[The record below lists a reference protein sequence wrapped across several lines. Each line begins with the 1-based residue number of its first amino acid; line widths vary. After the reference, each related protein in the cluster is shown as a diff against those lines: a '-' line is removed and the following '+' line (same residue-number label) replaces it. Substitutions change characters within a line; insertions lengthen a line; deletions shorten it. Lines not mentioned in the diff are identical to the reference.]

1 MAILPPGKIASHS
14 IMSPKQN
21 IFSNFLDKSAPPL
34 GITLI
39 ILSVTIGATTGL
51 AAVFFIKL
59 IHGIQYFCY
68 ATLPGIFPTL
78 GVWAYLIIPTIGG
91 ILVGPLIYFAHEAK
105 GHGVPEVM
113 QALIVHGGR
122 IRARVAAAKILASAL
137 CIGTGGSAG
146 REGPIVQVGSAFGS
160 SLGQILNLSDE
171 RIRNLVACGA
181 AAGIAATFN
190 AHIAGVI
197 FSIEVLMSGLQ
208 VRAFGNVVIAAV
220 SSSIVSRIFLG
231 ARPAFEVPGYT
242 LVSPLS
248 ILLYLVLGLL
258 AAIIGVMFIRMLD
271 FSERAF
277 DNWDFPN
284 LFKPAVG
291 AFGLGVIGL
300 TYSFIPGIGTS
311 ASARAQMD
319 NPILQGIPDMYGSGF
334 EFIQTA
340 IQGSGSLWVLLL
352 LVFLKPLATSFTLG
366 SGNSGGVFAPSLF
379 IGAMFGGVMGHFFQA
394 WFPEISGGAGA
405 YALVGMAAVFSA
417 TARAPLTAMLIVFE
431 MSNDYLIILPLMV
444 AGVTA
449 CYFAQ
454 WLHPESIYTIKLSKR
469 GIRFSEGRDM
479 DIMQGV
485 RVSEVMK
492 VNPITI
498 HKDKPLSELMGLF
511 QDSNFL
517 GFPVMKDYSKLHGI
531 VTLQDV
537 HKLQSQENFSSR
549 GMKVEDVAIVNPI
562 TVFPDEPIWAAI
574 QKMAPRDLARLPV
587 IDRDGSGTLL
597 GVISRSDILRAYD
610 VGVVRKQRG
619 QIVEG
624 QTSLRA
630 LKENGFVE
638 FVLKEED
645 NCNNAQV
652 KNLPLPK
659 TINLVSIRR
668 GGKIIIPRG
677 DTRLQPGDVVTVFGK
692 LYDVESLRDLLNSC
706 EIVPPQE

>member
-1 MAILPPGKIASHS
+1 
-14 IMSPKQN
+14 MSPRPRFFGN
-21 IFSNFLDKSAPPL
+21 ILDKTAPPE

-39 ILSVTIGATTGL
+39 ILSIAIGAATGL
-51 AAVFFIKL
+51 AAVLFIKL
-59 IHGIQYFCY
+59 IYGIQYFCY
-68 ATLPGIFPTL
+68 STLPALLPASGL
-78 GVWAYLIIPTIGG
+78 WYYLIIPILGG
-91 ILVGPLIYFAHEAK
+91 LLVGPLILLAHEAK
-105 GHGVPEVM
+105 GHGIPEVM
-113 QALIVHGGR
+113 QALILHGGR

-146 REGPIVQVGSAFGS
+146 REGPIVQVGSALGS

-171 RIRNLVACGA
+171 RIRNMVACGA

-190 AHIAGVI
+190 APIAGII
-197 FSIEVLMSGLQ
+197 FAIEVLMSGLQ

-231 ARPAFEVPGYT
+231 ARPAFEVPVYT
-242 LVSPLS
+242 MVSPLS

-258 AAIIGVMFIRMLD
+258 AAIVGIMFIRMLD
-271 FSERAF
+271 FSEKAF
-277 DNWDFPN
+277 DSWDFPQI
-284 LFKPAVG
+284 FKPAVG
-291 AFGLGVIGL
+291 AACLGIIGL
-300 TYSFIPGIGTS
+300 CYTLLPGTGISGSVPPSDTH
-311 ASARAQMD
+311 
-319 NPILQGIPDMYGSGF
+319 PVLQGLPHMYGSGF
-334 EFIQTA
+334 DFIETA
-340 IQGSGSLWVLLL
+340 IQGDGTFWILLL
-352 LVFLKPLATSFTLG
+352 LMFLKPLATSFTLG

-379 IGAMFGGVMGHFFQA
+379 IGAMFGGAMGHLFEL
-394 WFPEISGGAGA
+394 WFPAISGGAGA

-431 MSNDYLIILPLMV
+431 MSNDYLIILPLMI
-444 AGVTA
+444 AGITA

-454 WLHPESIYTIKLSKR
+454 WLHPESIYTLKLAKR

-485 RVSEVMK
+485 KVSEVMK
-492 VNPITI
+492 SNPVTI
-498 HKDKPLSELMGLF
+498 HMDKPLAELMALF
-511 QDSNFL
+511 QESNIL
-517 GFPVMKDYSKLHGI
+517 GFPVMKDSHRLHGI
-531 VTLQDV
+531 ITLQDV
-537 HKLQSQENFSSR
+537 HKLESQETFSPK
-549 GMKVEDVAIVNPI
+549 GVTVKDIAIENPI

-610 VGVVRKQRG
+610 VGIVRKQRG

-624 QTSLRA
+624 QVALRG

-645 NCNNAQV
+645 NCNRALV
-652 KNLPLPK
+652 KDLPLPE
-659 TINLVSIRR
+659 TLNLVSIKR

-677 DTRLQPGDVVTVFGK
+677 NTRLQSGDVVTVFGK
-692 LYDVESLRDLLNSC
+692 LHDVNNLKDLLNSC
-706 EIVPPQE
+706 ELQRDPE

>member
-1 MAILPPGKIASHS
+1 
-14 IMSPKQN
+14 MSPRQN
-21 IFSNFLDKSAPPL
+21 PFSRFLDKTAPPQ

-39 ILSVTIGATTGL
+39 ILAIAIGATTGL

-59 IHGIQYFCY
+59 IHAIQYFCY
-68 ATLPGIFPTL
+68 AFLPHLFPAL
-78 GVWAYLIIPTIGG
+78 GFWTYLIIPVIGG
-91 ILVGPLIYFAHEAK
+91 LLVGPLILMAQEAK

-113 QALIVHGGR
+113 QALILHGGR
-122 IRARVAAAKILASAL
+122 IRARVAAAKIVASAL

-146 REGPIVQVGSAFGS
+146 REGPIVQVGSALGS

-171 RIRNLVACGA
+171 RIRNMVACGA

-190 AHIAGVI
+190 APIAGVI
-197 FSIEVLMSGLQ
+197 FAIEFPLSGLQ

-220 SSSIVSRIFLG
+220 SSSIVSRVFLG
-231 ARPAFEVPGYT
+231 TRPAFEVPIYT
-242 LVSPLS
+242 MISPLS
-248 ILLYLVLGLL
+248 ILLYLALGLL
-258 AAIIGVMFIRMLD
+258 AALVGIMFIRMLD
-271 FSERAF
+271 FSERVF
-277 DNWDFPN
+277 DGWDFPQV
-284 LFKPAVG
+284 FKPAVG
-291 AFGLGVIGL
+291 AFGLGIIGL
-300 TYSFIPGIGTS
+300 SYMFIPGIAVPES
-311 ASARAQMD
+311 VSQQD
-319 NPILQGIPDMYGSGF
+319 NPVLQALPHMYGSGF
-334 EFIQTA
+334 EFIGTA
-340 IQGSGSLWVLLL
+340 LQGGGGLWILLL

-379 IGAMFGGVMGHFFQA
+379 IGAMFGGAMGQLFA
-394 WFPEISGGAGA
+394 LWFPGISGPPGA

-454 WLHPESIYTIKLSKR
+454 WLHPESIYTLKLSKR

-485 RVSEVMK
+485 SVSEVMK
-492 VNPITI
+492 VKPVTI
-498 HKDKPLSELMGLF
+498 HMDKPLPELMALF
-511 QDSNFL
+511 QSSNIL
-517 GFPVMKDYSKLHGI
+517 GFPVMKDYYKLHGI
-531 VTLQDV
+531 VTLQDI
-537 HKLQSQENFSSR
+537 HKLQSQEGFSPR
-549 GMKVEDVAIVNPI
+549 GMTVKDVAIENPI
-562 TVFPDEPIWAAI
+562 TVFPDEPIWVAI

-610 VGVVRKQRG
+610 VGIVRKQRG

-624 QTSLRA
+624 QLSLRS

-645 NCNNAQV
+645 NCNRALV
-652 KNLPLPK
+652 MDLPLPQ
-659 TINLVSIRR
+659 TVNLVSVRR

-677 DTRLQPGDVVTVFGK
+677 HTRLQSGDVITVFGK
-692 LYDVESLRDLLNSC
+692 LDDVNKLQDLLNSC
-706 EIVPPQE
+706 EIRRSPE

>member
-1 MAILPPGKIASHS
+1 MSTKPNILSG
-14 IMSPKQN
+14 
-21 IFSNFLDKSAPPL
+21 FLDRAAPPL
-34 GITLI
+34 GIMLI
-39 ILSVTIGATTGL
+39 ILSIAIGATTGL

-68 ATLPGIFPTL
+68 AYLPALLPGLDI
-78 GVWAYLIIPTIGG
+78 WAYLLIPVIGG

-113 QALIVHGGR
+113 QALVVHGGR

-160 SLGQILNLSDE
+160 TLGQILNLSDE
-171 RIRNLVACGA
+171 RIRNMVACGA

-190 AHIAGVI
+190 APIAGVI

-231 ARPAFEVPGYT
+231 ARPAFEVPIYS

-258 AAIIGVMFIRMLD
+258 AALVGIMFIRMLD
-271 FSERAF
+271 FSERMF
-277 DNWDFPN
+277 DNWDFPQ
-284 LFKPAVG
+284 LLKPAVG
-291 AFGLGVIGL
+291 AFGLGIIGL
-300 TYSFIPGIGTS
+300 TYTLIPGVGVPE
-311 ASARAQMD
+311 AVRDQMD
-319 NPILQGIPDMYGSGF
+319 NPILQSLPHMYGSGF
-334 EFIQTA
+334 EFIETA
-340 IQGSGSLWVLLL
+340 LQGSGGLWILLL

-379 IGAMFGGVMGHFFQA
+379 IGAMFGGAMGHLFEL
-394 WFPEISGGAGA
+394 WFPSISGGAGA

-454 WLHPESIYTIKLSKR
+454 WLHPESIYTLKLSKR

-492 VNPITI
+492 VNPVTI
-498 HKDKPLSELMGLF
+498 HKDKPLYELMSLF
-511 QDSNFL
+511 QESNIL
-517 GFPVMKDYSKLHGI
+517 GFPVMQDYSKLYGI
-531 VTLQDV
+531 VTLQDI
-537 HKLQSQENFSSR
+537 HKLQSREDFSPL
-549 GMKVEDVAIVNPI
+549 GMTVKDVAIENPI
-562 TVFPDEPIWAAI
+562 TVYPDEPIWVAI

-587 IDRDGSGTLL
+587 IDRDGSKTLL

-610 VGVVRKQRG
+610 VGIVRKQRG
-619 QIVEG
+619 QIAEG
-624 QTSLRA
+624 QTSLRN

-645 NCNNAQV
+645 NCNHAKV
-652 KNLPLPK
+652 KDLPLPQ

-668 GGKIIIPRG
+668 GGNVIIPRG
-677 DTRLQPGDVVTVFGK
+677 NTRLESGDVVTVFGK
-692 LYDVESLRDLLNSC
+692 LDDVQNLKDLLNTC
-706 EIVPPQE
+706 EIKPQS

>member
-1 MAILPPGKIASHS
+1 
-14 IMSPKQN
+14 MSPKPN
-21 IFSNFLDKSAPPL
+21 ILSTFLDRAAPPL
-34 GITLI
+34 GLTLI
-39 ILSVTIGATTGL
+39 ILSVAIGATTGL

-59 IHGIQYFCY
+59 IYGIQYYCY
-68 ATLPGIFPTL
+68 AYLPKVIPAL
-78 GVWAYLIIPTIGG
+78 DIWAYLIIPVIGG

-113 QALIVHGGR
+113 QALIVQGGR

-146 REGPIVQVGSAFGS
+146 REGPIVQVGSALGS

-171 RIRNLVACGA
+171 RIRNMVACGA

-190 AHIAGVI
+190 APIAGVI

-231 ARPAFEVPGYT
+231 ARPAFEVPDYT

-248 ILLYLVLGLL
+248 ILLYLALGLL
-258 AAIIGVMFIRMLD
+258 AALVGIMFIRMLD
-271 FSERAF
+271 LSERVF
-277 DNWDFPN
+277 DGWDFPQI
-284 LFKPAVG
+284 LKPAVG
-291 AFGLGVIGL
+291 ALCLGIIGIV
-300 TYSFIPGIGTS
+300 YMFIPGVGIPEGVREQF
-311 ASARAQMD
+311 A
-319 NPILQGIPDMYGSGF
+319 NPILQGLPHMYGSGF
-334 EFIQTA
+334 GYIGTA
-340 IQGSGSLWVLLL
+340 IQGNGGLWVLLL

-379 IGAMFGGVMGHFFQA
+379 IGAMLGGAMGHLFEL
-394 WFPEISGGAGA
+394 WFPSISGGAGA

-454 WLHPESIYTIKLSKR
+454 WLHPESIYTLKLSKR

-492 VNPITI
+492 VNPVTI
-498 HKDKPLSELMGLF
+498 HKDKPLYELMSLF
-511 QDSNFL
+511 QESNFL
-517 GFPVMKDYSKLHGI
+517 GFPVMADYSKLYGI
-531 VTLQDV
+531 VTLQDI
-537 HKLQSQENFSSR
+537 HKLQTREDFSPR
-549 GMKVEDVAIVNPI
+549 NMTVKDVAIESPI
-562 TVFPDEPIWAAI
+562 TVYPDEPIWAAI

-587 IDRDGSGTLL
+587 IDRDGSKTLL

-619 QIVEG
+619 QILEG
-624 QTSLRA
+624 QTSLRN

-638 FVLKEED
+638 FVLKEDD
-645 NCNNAQV
+645 NCNLAQV
-652 KNLPLPK
+652 KDLPLPK
-659 TINLVSIRR
+659 TLNLVSIRR
-668 GGKIIIPRG
+668 GGSIIIPRG
-677 DTRLQPGDVVTVFGK
+677 NTRLHSGDVVTVFGK
-692 LYDVESLRDLLNSC
+692 LSDVNSLKDLLNSC
-706 EIVPPQE
+706 ELKTSEK

>member
-1 MAILPPGKIASHS
+1 
-14 IMSPKQN
+14 MSPRQN
-21 IFSNFLDKSAPPL
+21 PFSRFLDKTAPPQ

-39 ILSVTIGATTGL
+39 ILAIAIGATTGL

-59 IHGIQYFCY
+59 IHAIQYFCY
-68 ATLPGIFPTL
+68 AFLPHLFPAL
-78 GVWAYLIIPTIGG
+78 GFWTYLIIPVIGG
-91 ILVGPLIYFAHEAK
+91 LLVGPLILMAQEAK

-113 QALIVHGGR
+113 QALILHGGR
-122 IRARVAAAKILASAL
+122 IRARVAAAKIVASAL

-146 REGPIVQVGSAFGS
+146 REGPIVQVGSALGS

-171 RIRNLVACGA
+171 RIRNMVACGA

-190 AHIAGVI
+190 APIAGVI
-197 FSIEVLMSGLQ
+197 FAIEVLLSGLQ

-220 SSSIVSRIFLG
+220 YSSIVSRVFLG
-231 ARPAFEVPGYT
+231 TRPAFEVHIYT
-242 LVSPLS
+242 MISPLS
-248 ILLYLVLGLL
+248 ILLYLALGLL
-258 AAIIGVMFIRMLD
+258 AALVGIMFIRMLD
-271 FSERAF
+271 FSERVF
-277 DNWDFPN
+277 DGWDFPQV
-284 LFKPAVG
+284 FKPAVG
-291 AFGLGVIGL
+291 AFGLGIIGL
-300 TYSFIPGIGTS
+300 SYMFIPGIAVPES
-311 ASARAQMD
+311 VSQQD
-319 NPILQGIPDMYGSGF
+319 NPVLQALPHMYGSGF
-334 EFIQTA
+334 EFIGTA
-340 IQGSGSLWVLLL
+340 LQGGGGLWILLL

-379 IGAMFGGVMGHFFQA
+379 IGAMFGGAMGQLFA
-394 WFPEISGGAGA
+394 LWFPGISGPPGA

-454 WLHPESIYTIKLSKR
+454 WLHPESIYTLKLSKR

-485 RVSEVMK
+485 SVSEVMK
-492 VNPITI
+492 VKPVTI
-498 HKDKPLSELMGLF
+498 HMDKPLPELMALF
-511 QDSNFL
+511 QSSNIL
-517 GFPVMKDYSKLHGI
+517 GFPVMKDYYKLHGI
-531 VTLQDV
+531 VTLQDI
-537 HKLQSQENFSSR
+537 HKLQSQEGFSPR
-549 GMKVEDVAIVNPI
+549 GMTVKDVAIENPI
-562 TVFPDEPIWAAI
+562 TVFPDEPIWVAI

-610 VGVVRKQRG
+610 VGIVRKQRG

-624 QTSLRA
+624 QLSLRS

-645 NCNNAQV
+645 NCNRALV
-652 KNLPLPK
+652 MDLPLPQ
-659 TINLVSIRR
+659 TVNLVSVRR

-677 DTRLQPGDVVTVFGK
+677 HTRLQSGDVITVFGK
-692 LYDVESLRDLLNSC
+692 LDDVNKLQDLLNSC
-706 EIVPPQE
+706 EIRRSPE

>member
-1 MAILPPGKIASHS
+1 
-14 IMSPKQN
+14 MSPRQN
-21 IFSNFLDKSAPPL
+21 PFSRFLDKTAPPQ

-39 ILSVTIGATTGL
+39 ILAIAIGATTGL

-59 IHGIQYFCY
+59 IHAIQYFCY
-68 ATLPGIFPTL
+68 AFLPHLFPAL
-78 GVWAYLIIPTIGG
+78 GFWTYLIIPVIGG
-91 ILVGPLIYFAHEAK
+91 LLVGPLILMAQEAK

-113 QALIVHGGR
+113 QALILHGGR
-122 IRARVAAAKILASAL
+122 IRARVAAAKIVASAL

-146 REGPIVQVGSAFGS
+146 REGPIVQVGSALGS

-171 RIRNLVACGA
+171 RIRNMVACGA

-190 AHIAGVI
+190 APIAGVI
-197 FSIEVLMSGLQ
+197 FAIEVLLSGLQ

-220 SSSIVSRIFLG
+220 SSSIVSRVFLG
-231 ARPAFEVPGYT
+231 TRPAFEVPIYT
-242 LVSPLS
+242 MISPLS
-248 ILLYLVLGLL
+248 ILLYLALGLL
-258 AAIIGVMFIRMLD
+258 AALVGIMFIRMLD
-271 FSERAF
+271 FSERVF
-277 DNWDFPN
+277 DGWDFPQV
-284 LFKPAVG
+284 FKPAVG
-291 AFGLGVIGL
+291 AFGLGLIGL
-300 TYSFIPGIGTS
+300 SYMFIPGIAVPES
-311 ASARAQMD
+311 VSQSD
-319 NPILQGIPDMYGSGF
+319 NPVLQALPHMYGSGF
-334 EFIQTA
+334 EFIGTA
-340 IQGSGSLWVLLL
+340 LQGGGGLWILLL

-379 IGAMFGGVMGHFFQA
+379 IGAMFGGAMGQLFA
-394 WFPEISGGAGA
+394 LWFPGISGPPGA

-454 WLHPESIYTIKLSKR
+454 WLHPESIYTLKLSKR

-485 RVSEVMK
+485 SVSEVMK
-492 VNPITI
+492 VKPVTI
-498 HKDKPLSELMGLF
+498 HMDKPLPELMALF
-511 QDSNFL
+511 QSSNIL
-517 GFPVMKDYSKLHGI
+517 GFPVMKDYYKLHGI
-531 VTLQDV
+531 VTLQDI
-537 HKLQSQENFSSR
+537 HKLQSQEGFSPR
-549 GMKVEDVAIVNPI
+549 GMTVKDVSIENPI
-562 TVFPDEPIWAAI
+562 TVFPDEPIWVAI

-610 VGVVRKQRG
+610 VGIVRKQRG

-624 QTSLRA
+624 QLSLRS

-645 NCNNAQV
+645 NCNRALV
-652 KNLPLPK
+652 MDLPLPQ
-659 TINLVSIRR
+659 TVNLVSVRR

-677 DTRLQPGDVVTVFGK
+677 HTRLQSGDVITVFGK
-692 LYDVESLRDLLNSC
+692 LDDVNKLQDLLNSC
-706 EIVPPQE
+706 EIRRSPE

>member
-1 MAILPPGKIASHS
+1 
-14 IMSPKQN
+14 MSPKRN
-21 IFSNFLDKSAPPL
+21 ILSAFLDRSAPPL
-34 GITLI
+34 GIMLI
-39 ILSVTIGATTGL
+39 ILSIAIGATTGL

-68 ATLPGIFPTL
+68 AFLPSLLPGLDI
-78 GVWAYLIIPTIGG
+78 WAYLLIPVLGG

-113 QALIVHGGR
+113 QALVVHGGR

-160 SLGQILNLSDE
+160 TLGQVLNLSDE
-171 RIRNLVACGA
+171 RIRNMVACGA

-190 AHIAGVI
+190 APIAGVI

-231 ARPAFEVPGYT
+231 ARPAFEVPIYS

-258 AAIIGVMFIRMLD
+258 AALVGIMFIRMLD

-277 DNWDFPN
+277 DNWDFPQ
-284 LFKPAVG
+284 LLKPAVG

-300 TYSFIPGIGTS
+300 TYTIIPGVGVPE
-311 ASARAQMD
+311 AVRDQMD
-319 NPILQGIPDMYGSGF
+319 NPILQSLPHMYGSGF
-334 EFIQTA
+334 EFIETA
-340 IQGSGSLWVLLL
+340 LQGSGGLWILLL

-379 IGAMFGGVMGHFFQA
+379 IGAMFGGAMGHLFEL
-394 WFPEISGGAGA
+394 WFPSISGGAGA

-454 WLHPESIYTIKLSKR
+454 WLHPESIYTLKLSKR

-492 VNPITI
+492 VNPVTI
-498 HKDKPLSELMGLF
+498 HKDKPLYELMSLF
-511 QDSNFL
+511 QESNIL
-517 GFPVMKDYSKLHGI
+517 GFPVMQDYSKLYGI
-531 VTLQDV
+531 VTLQDI
-537 HKLQSQENFSSR
+537 HKLQSREDFSPL
-549 GMKVEDVAIVNPI
+549 GMKVKDVSIENPI
-562 TVFPDEPIWAAI
+562 TVFPDEPIWVAI

-587 IDRDGSGTLL
+587 IDRDGSKTLL

-610 VGVVRKQRG
+610 VGIVRKQRG

-624 QTSLRA
+624 QTSLRN

-645 NCNNAQV
+645 NCNRAKV
-652 KNLPLPK
+652 KDLPLPQ
-659 TINLVSIRR
+659 TITLVSIRR
-668 GGKIIIPRG
+668 GGNVIIPRG
-677 DTRLQPGDVVTVFGK
+677 NTRLESGDVVTVFGK
-692 LYDVESLRDLLNSC
+692 LDDVQNLKDLLNTC
-706 EIVPPQE
+706 EIKSQN

>member
-1 MAILPPGKIASHS
+1 V
-14 IMSPKQN
+14 
-21 IFSNFLDKSAPPL
+21 LDKTAPPL

-39 ILSVTIGATTGL
+39 ILSIAIGATTGL
-51 AAVFFIKL
+51 AAVCFIKL
-59 IHGIQYFCY
+59 IHAIQYFCY
-68 ATLPGIFPTL
+68 ATLPDLIPGLGI
-78 GVWAYLIIPTIGG
+78 WSYLIIPVLGG
-91 ILVGPLIYFAHEAK
+91 LLVGPLILFAHEAK

-113 QALIVHGGR
+113 QALILHGGR

-146 REGPIVQVGSAFGS
+146 REGPIVQVGSALGS

-171 RIRNLVACGA
+171 RIRNMVACGA

-190 AHIAGVI
+190 APIAGVI

-231 ARPAFEVPGYT
+231 ARPAFEVPVYT
-242 LVSPLS
+242 LVSPFSLF
-248 ILLYLVLGLL
+248 LYLILGLL
-258 AAIIGVMFIRMLD
+258 AAIVGIMFIRMLD

-277 DNWDFPN
+277 DNWTLPQIY
-284 LFKPAVG
+284 KPAVG
-291 AFGLGVIGL
+291 AAGLGIIGL
-300 TYSFIPGIGTS
+300 VYTFIPGIGVP
-311 ASARAQMD
+311 AEIRAQMD
-319 NPILQGIPDMYGSGF
+319 NPVLQALPHMYGSGF
-334 EFIQTA
+334 EFIGVA
-340 IQGSGSLWVLLL
+340 LQGNAGLWILVL

-379 IGAMFGGVMGHFFQA
+379 IGAMFGGAMGHLFEM
-394 WFPEISGGAGA
+394 WFPAISGGAGA

-454 WLHPESIYTIKLSKR
+454 WLHPESIYTLKLSKR
-469 GIRFSEGRDM
+469 GIHFSEGRDM

-485 RVSEVMK
+485 AVSEVMK
-492 VNPITI
+492 VNPVTI
-498 HKDKPLSELMGLF
+498 HMDKPVAELMALF
-511 QDSNFL
+511 QESNIL
-517 GFPVMKDYSKLHGI
+517 GFPVMKDYYKLHGI
-531 VTLQDV
+531 VTLQDM
-537 HKLQSQENFSSR
+537 HKLQSRDDFSPKD
-549 GMKVEDVAIVNPI
+549 MKVKDVTIENPI
-562 TVFPDEPIWAAI
+562 TVYPDEPIWVAI

-587 IDRDGSGTLL
+587 VDRDGSGTLL

-610 VGVVRKQRG
+610 VGIVRKQRG

-624 QTSLRA
+624 QLSLRS

-645 NCNNAQV
+645 KCNRALV
-652 KNLPLPK
+652 MDLPLPE
-659 TINLVSIRR
+659 TVNLVSIKR
-668 GGKIIIPRG
+668 GDKIIIPRG
-677 DTRLQPGDVVTVFGK
+677 HTRLQSGDVITVFGR
-692 LYDVESLRDLLNSC
+692 LDDLGHIHDLLNTCDISRP
-706 EIVPPQE
+706 EDDN